1 MLPSGVP
8 GRIELSSDTRGYGR
22 APLIGWLMLRVKR
35 SCSARGPTYPIMTD
49 VPGATSR
56 CRLTFQP
63 WVIAFRY
70 AGSTVIGDSAPPPT
84 ANVNAVSTGTLPVS
98 VNGVPSGGLA
108 VRLATAFTNGC
119 STVTA

>member
-8 GRIELSSDTRGYGR
+8 GTIELWSDTRGYGR
-22 APLIGWLMLRVKR
+22 VPLTGWLMLRVKR
-35 SCSARGPTYPIMTD
+35 SRPDRAPTYPIMTD
-49 VPGATSR
+49 VPRASSR

-70 AGSTVIGDSAPPPT
+70 PGSTVIGDSPPPPA
-84 ANVNAVSTGTLPVS
+84 ANANAVSTGTLPVS
-98 VNGVPSGGLA
+98 VNGVPIGGFA